1 MGQRPTPEGIATLE
15 AVFGP
20 VIHSYTRADMLADG
34 LLVDV
39 SAAARE
45 SRLQLPTALTRACY
59 ETCVAWTDA
68 DRRKSRSLAGQDER
82 GRLHDVLWMAFVC
95 GLAPHARNILPL
107 QDTPARYTLLVRP
120 RPGRGRVQ
128 RQSLQLRLGAGDD
141 GRPCWTIGMRD
152 EDLS

>member
-1 MGQRPTPEGIATLE
+1 MGQAKPEGITTLE
-15 AVFGP
+15 DFFGP

-45 SRLQLPTALTRACY
+45 KRLQLPTALTRACY
-59 ETCVAWTDA
+59 ETCVAWTAADA
-68 DRRKSRSLAGQDER
+68 KRSRTHQDEP
-82 GRLHDVLWMAFVC
+82 GRLHDVLWMAFIY
-95 GLAPHARNILPL
+95 GLMPNQLNILTL
-107 QDTPARYTLLVRP
+107 QDVPVRYTLLVRP

-128 RQSLQLRLGAGDD
+128 RQSLQIRLGAGDD
-141 GRPCWTIGMRD
+141 GRPCWTIGMAD

>member
-1 MGQRPTPEGIATLE
+1 MEQTPKPEGITTLE
-15 AVFGP
+15 DVFGP

-59 ETCVAWTDA
+59 ETCVMWTDE

-82 GRLHDVLWMAFVC
+82 GRLHDVLWMAYVY
-95 GLAPHARNILPL
+95 GLMPNQLNILTL
-107 QDTPARYTLLVRP
+107 ADVPARYTLLVRP